1 MDPIVIIDAKRTAI
15 GKFRGQFADMTAVQ
29 LGTQLVSKLL
39 RKNHLDPKLVDQFIF
54 GNVYQTGMGQNTA
67 RQIELNAGGRVDAT
81 AMTINQ
87 VCGSGMKAIYEGVS
101 AITMGNAD
109 IVVSGGVESMSNA
122 PFYAPRTGKMEV
134 SPKLSDALFND
145 GLNDAFNHLPMGL
158 TAENVAKKFHVTREQ
173 QDEFAYQSHQR
184 AFKAQAKLAKEIIP
198 VEVNGEEITTDQSIR
213 PTTTLEQMGNLR
225 TVFDKKGTVTAGNSS
240 PINDGAAALILMRA
254 SRAKELGLDY
264 VAQITGYTEVGID
277 PNYMG
282 YAPYYAIKKYFKRYQ
297 TDLADY
303 DLFEV
308 NEAFAAQA
316 VAVGRDLEIPTDK
329 LNIYGG
335 AIALGHPLG
344 ATGTRMIATLINSLQ
359 QENKTTGLAS
369 LCIGGGM
376 GMAMGVKLN
385 ENI

>member
-39 RKNHLDPKLVDQFIF
+39 KKNHLDPKLVDQFIF
-54 GNVYQTGMGQNTA
+54 GNVYQTGLGQNSA
-67 RQIELNAGGRVDAT
+67 RQIELNVDGRVDAT
-81 AMTINQ
+81 AMTVNQ
-87 VCGSGMKAIYEGVS
+87 VCGSGMKAIYEGIS

-109 IVVSGGVESMSNA
+109 IVVSGGIESMSNA

-158 TAENVAKKFHVTREQ
+158 TAENVAKKYHVTREQ
-173 QDEFAYQSHQR
+173 QDEFAFQSHQ
-184 AFKAQAKLAKEIIP
+184 KAHKAEAKLAKEIIP
-198 VEVNGEEITTDQSIR
+198 IEVNGKEVATDQSIR

-264 VAQITGYTEVGID
+264 VAKITGYTEVGID

-297 TDLADY
+297 TDIADY

-316 VAVGRDLEIPTDK
+316 VAVSRDLEIPSDK

-359 QENKTTGLAS
+359 QENKKTGLAS

-376 GMAMGVKLN
+376 GMAMGVELN
-385 ENI
+385 ENL

>member
-1 MDPIVIIDAKRTAI
+1 MAPIVIIDAKRTAI

-39 RKNHLDPKLVDQFIF
+39 KKNHLDPKLVDQFIF

-145 GLNDAFNHLPMGL
+145 GLNDAFSHLPMGL
-158 TAENVAKKFHVTREQ
+158 TAENVAKKYHVTREQ

-184 AFKAQAKLAKEIIP
+184 AFNAKDKLAQEIIP
-198 VEVNGEEITTDQSIR
+198 IEVNGEEITTDQSVR

-316 VAVGRDLEIPTDK
+316 VAVGRDLEIPNDK

-344 ATGTRMIATLINSLQ
+344 ATGTRMIATLINSLK

-376 GMAMGVKLN
+376 GMAMGIKLN
-385 ENI
+385 ENL

>member
-39 RKNHLDPKLVDQFIF
+39 KKNHLDPKLVDQFIF

-145 GLNDAFNHLPMGL
+145 GLNDAFSHLPMGL
-158 TAENVAKKFHVTREQ
+158 TAENVAKKYHVTREQ

-184 AFKAQAKLAKEIIP
+184 AFNAKDKLAQEIIP
-198 VEVNGEEITTDQSIR
+198 IEVNGEEITTDQSVR

-316 VAVGRDLEIPTDK
+316 VAVGRDLEIPNDK

-376 GMAMGVKLN
+376 GMAMGIKLN
-385 ENI
+385 ENL

>member
-39 RKNHLDPKLVDQFIF
+39 KKNHLDPKLVDQFIF

-145 GLNDAFNHLPMGL
+145 GLNDAFSHLPMGL
-158 TAENVAKKFHVTREQ
+158 TAENVAKKYHITREQ

-184 AFKAQAKLAKEIIP
+184 AFNAKDKLAQEIIP
-198 VEVNGEEITTDQSIR
+198 IEVNGEEITTDQSVR

-316 VAVGRDLEIPTDK
+316 VAVGRDLEIPNDK

-344 ATGTRMIATLINSLQ
+344 ATGTRMIATLINSLK

-385 ENI
+385 ENL

>member
-15 GKFRGQFADMTAVQ
+15 GKFRGQFADMTAVE
-29 LGTQLVSKLL
+29 LGSQLVKKLL
-39 RKNHLDPKLVDQFIF
+39 SQNKVNPKIVDQFIF

-67 RQIELNAGGRVDAT
+67 RQIELNVDGRVDAT
-81 AMTINQ
+81 AMTVNQ

-101 AITMGNAD
+101 AITMGNAE
-109 IVVSGGVESMSNA
+109 IVVAGGVESMSNA

-134 SPKLSDALFND
+134 SPKLSDSLFND
-145 GLNDAFNHLPMGL
+145 GLNDAFNHLPMGI
-158 TAENVAKKFHVTREQ
+158 TAENVARKYHVTREQ
-173 QDEFAYQSHQR
+173 QDKFAFDSHQK
-184 AFKAQAKLAKEIIP
+184 AHKAQAKLAKEIIP

-213 PTTTLEQMGNLR
+213 PTTTLEQMGQLR

-240 PINDGAAALILMRA
+240 PINDGAAAVILMRE
-254 SRAKELGLDY
+254 SRAKELGLNY
-264 VAQITGYTEVGID
+264 VAEITGYTEIGID
-277 PNYMG
+277 PDYMG
-282 YAPYYAIKKYFKRYQ
+282 YAPYYAINKYFDRYK
-297 TDLADY
+297 TTVDDY

-316 VAVGRDLEIPTDK
+316 VAVSRDLKLPEDR

-359 QENKTTGLAS
+359 QEGKQNGLAS

-376 GMAMGVKLN
+376 AMAMGIKLL
-385 ENI
+385 

>member
-39 RKNHLDPKLVDQFIF
+39 KKNQLDPKLVDQFIF
-54 GNVYQTGMGQNTA
+54 GNVYQTGLGQNTA
-67 RQIELNAGGRVDAT
+67 RQIELNVDGRVDAT
-81 AMTINQ
+81 AMTVNQ
-87 VCGSGMKAIYEGVS
+87 VCGSGMKAIYEGIS

-109 IVVSGGVESMSNA
+109 IVVSGGIESMSNA

-158 TAENVAKKFHVTREQ
+158 TAENVAKKYHVTREQ
-173 QDEFAYQSHQR
+173 QDEFAYQSHQK
-184 AFKAQAKLAKEIIP
+184 AFKAEAKLAKEIIP
-198 VEVNGEEITTDQSIR
+198 IEVNGEEVATDQSIR

-264 VAQITGYTEVGID
+264 VAKITGYTEVGID

-297 TDLADY
+297 TDIADY

-316 VAVGRDLEIPTDK
+316 VAVSRDLEIPSEK

-359 QENKTTGLAS
+359 QENKKTGLAS

-376 GMAMGVKLN
+376 GMAMGVELN
-385 ENI
+385 ENL

>member
-39 RKNHLDPKLVDQFIF
+39 KKNHLDPKLVDQFIF

-145 GLNDAFNHLPMGL
+145 GLNDAFSHLPMGL
-158 TAENVAKKFHVTREQ
+158 TAENVAKKYHITREQ

-184 AFKAQAKLAKEIIP
+184 AFNAKDKLAQEIIP
-198 VEVNGEEITTDQSIR
+198 IEVNGEEITTDQSVR

-316 VAVGRDLEIPTDK
+316 VAVGRDLEIPNDK

-344 ATGTRMIATLINSLQ
+344 ATGTRMIATLINSLK

-376 GMAMGVKLN
+376 GMAMGIKLN
-385 ENI
+385 ENL

>member
-15 GKFRGQFADMTAVQ
+15 GKFRGQFADLTAVQ

-39 RKNHLDPKLVDQFIF
+39 KKNHLDPKLVDQFIF

-87 VCGSGMKAIYEGVS
+87 VCGSGMKAIYEGIS

-145 GLNDAFNHLPMGL
+145 GLNDAFSHLPMGL
-158 TAENVAKKFHVTREQ
+158 TAENVAKKFHITREQ
-173 QDEFAYQSHQR
+173 QDEFAFQSHQ
-184 AFKAQAKLAKEIIP
+184 KAHKAEDKLAREIIP
-198 VEVNGEEITTDQSIR
+198 IEVNGEEITTDQSIR

-385 ENI
+385 ENL

>member
-15 GKFRGQFADMTAVQ
+15 GKFRGQFADLTAVQ

-39 RKNHLDPKLVDQFIF
+39 KKNHLDPKLVDQFIF

-87 VCGSGMKAIYEGVS
+87 VCGSGMKAIYEGIS

-145 GLNDAFNHLPMGL
+145 GLNDAFSHLPMGL
-158 TAENVAKKFHVTREQ
+158 TAENVAKKFHITREQ
-173 QDEFAYQSHQR
+173 QDEFAFQSHQ
-184 AFKAQAKLAKEIIP
+184 KAHKAEDKLAREIIP
-198 VEVNGEEITTDQSIR
+198 IEVNGEEITMDQSIR

-264 VAQITGYTEVGID
+264 VAQITGYTEIGID

-316 VAVGRDLEIPTDK
+316 VAVGRDLEIPNDK

-344 ATGTRMIATLINSLQ
+344 ATGTRMIATLINSLK

-376 GMAMGVKLN
+376 GMAMGIKLN
-385 ENI
+385 ENL

>member
-29 LGTQLVSKLL
+29 LGTQLVSKVLK
-39 RKNHLDPKLVDQFIF
+39 KNHLDPKLVDQFIF

-145 GLNDAFNHLPMGL
+145 GLNDAFSHLPMGL
-158 TAENVAKKFHVTREQ
+158 TAENVAKKYHVTREQ
-173 QDEFAYQSHQR
+173 QDEFAYRSHQR
-184 AFKAQAKLAKEIIP
+184 AFNAKDKLAQEIIP
-198 VEVNGEEITTDQSIR
+198 IEINGEEITTDQSVR

-316 VAVGRDLEIPTDK
+316 VAVGRDLEIPNDK

-344 ATGTRMIATLINSLQ
+344 ATGTRMIATLINSLK

-376 GMAMGVKLN
+376 GMAMGIKLN
-385 ENI
+385 ENL

>member
-39 RKNHLDPKLVDQFIF
+39 KKNHLDPKLVDQFIF

-385 ENI
+385 ENL

>member
-15 GKFRGQFADMTAVQ
+15 GKFRGQFADLNAVQ
-29 LGTQLVSKLL
+29 LGTQLVSQLL
-39 RKNHLDPKLVDQFIF
+39 ENNHVDPKIVDQFIF

-67 RQIELNAGGRVDAT
+67 RQIGLNVGGRVDST
-81 AMTINQ
+81 AMTVNQ
-87 VCGSGMKAIYEGVS
+87 VCGSGMKAIYEGIA
-101 AITMGNAD
+101 AITMGNAK

-134 SPKLSDALFND
+134 SPKLSDTLFND
-145 GLNDAFNHLPMGL
+145 GLNDAFNHLPMGI
-158 TAENVAKKFHVTREQ
+158 TAENVAKKYHVSREQ
-173 QDEFAYQSHQR
+173 QDQFAFDSHQK
-184 AFKAQAKLAKEIIP
+184 AFAAKDKLAQEILPI
-198 VEVNGEEITTDQSIR
+198 EVNGEKIVTDQSVR
-213 PTTTLEQMGNLR
+213 PTTTLEQMGQLR

-240 PINDGAAALILMRA
+240 PINDGAAALILMRE
-254 SRAKELGLDY
+254 SRAKELGLSF
-264 VAQITGYTEVGID
+264 VAEVTGYTEVGID
-277 PNYMG
+277 PDYMG
-282 YAPYYAIKKYFKRYQ
+282 YAPYYAVNKYFDRYK
-297 TDLADY
+297 TSLADY

-316 VAVGRDLEIPTDK
+316 VAVGRDLKLPADK

-359 QENKTTGLAS
+359 QEGKETGLAS

-376 GMAMGVKLN
+376 AMAMGIKLR
-385 ENI
+385 

>member
-39 RKNHLDPKLVDQFIF
+39 KKNHLDPKLVDQFIF

-87 VCGSGMKAIYEGVS
+87 VCGSGMKAIYEGIS

-145 GLNDAFNHLPMGL
+145 GLNDAFSHLPMGL
-158 TAENVAKKFHVTREQ
+158 TAENVAKKYHVTREQ

-184 AFKAQAKLAKEIIP
+184 AFNAKDKLAQEIIP
-198 VEVNGEEITTDQSIR
+198 IEVNGEEITTDQSVR

-316 VAVGRDLEIPTDK
+316 VAVGRDLEIPNDK

-344 ATGTRMIATLINSLQ
+344 ATGTRMIATLINSLK

-385 ENI
+385 ENL

>member
-39 RKNHLDPKLVDQFIF
+39 KKNHLDPKLVDQFIF

-67 RQIELNAGGRVDAT
+67 RQIELNASGRVDAT

-145 GLNDAFNHLPMGL
+145 GLNDAFSHLPMGL
-158 TAENVAKKFHVTREQ
+158 TAENVAKKYHVTREQ

-184 AFKAQAKLAKEIIP
+184 AFNAKDKLAQEIIP
-198 VEVNGEEITTDQSIR
+198 IEVNGEEITTDQSVR

-316 VAVGRDLEIPTDK
+316 VAVGRDLEIPNDK

-344 ATGTRMIATLINSLQ
+344 ATGTRMIATLINSLK

-385 ENI
+385 ENL

>member
-15 GKFRGQFADMTAVQ
+15 GKFRGQFADLTAVQ

-39 RKNHLDPKLVDQFIF
+39 KKNHLDPKLVDQFIF

-87 VCGSGMKAIYEGVS
+87 VCGSGMKAIYEGIS

-134 SPKLSDALFND
+134 SSKLSDALFND
-145 GLNDAFNHLPMGL
+145 GLNDAFSHLPMGL
-158 TAENVAKKFHVTREQ
+158 TAENVAKKFHITREQ
-173 QDEFAYQSHQR
+173 QDEFSFQSHQ
-184 AFKAQAKLAKEIIP
+184 KAHKAEDKLAREIIP
-198 VEVNGEEITTDQSIR
+198 IEVNGEEITTDQSIR

-316 VAVGRDLEIPTDK
+316 VAVGRDLEIPNDK

-385 ENI
+385 ENL

>member
-15 GKFRGQFADMTAVQ
+15 GKFRGQFADMTAVE
-29 LGTQLVSKLL
+29 LGSQLVKKLL
-39 RKNHLDPKLVDQFIF
+39 SQNKVNPKMVDQFIF

-67 RQIELNAGGRVDAT
+67 RQIELNVDGRVDAT
-81 AMTINQ
+81 AMTVNQ

-101 AITMGNAD
+101 AITMGNAE
-109 IVVSGGVESMSNA
+109 IVVAGGVESMSNA

-134 SPKLSDALFND
+134 SPKLSDSLFND
-145 GLNDAFNHLPMGL
+145 GLNDAFNHLPMGI
-158 TAENVAKKFHVTREQ
+158 TAENVARKYHVTREQ
-173 QDEFAYQSHQR
+173 QDKFAFDSHQK
-184 AFKAQAKLAKEIIP
+184 AHKAQAKLAKEIIP

-213 PTTTLEQMGNLR
+213 PTTTLEQMGQLR

-240 PINDGAAALILMRA
+240 PINDGAAAVILMRE
-254 SRAKELGLDY
+254 SRAKELGLNY
-264 VAQITGYTEVGID
+264 VAEITGYTEIGID
-277 PNYMG
+277 PDYMG
-282 YAPYYAIKKYFKRYQ
+282 YAPYYAINKYFDRYK
-297 TDLADY
+297 TTVDDY

-316 VAVGRDLEIPTDK
+316 VAVSRDLKLPEDR

-359 QENKTTGLAS
+359 QEGKQNGLAS

-376 GMAMGVKLN
+376 AMAMGIKLL
-385 ENI
+385 

>member
-39 RKNHLDPKLVDQFIF
+39 KKNHLDPKLVDQFIF

-297 TDLADY
+297 TNLADY

-385 ENI
+385 ENL

>member
-29 LGTQLVSKLL
+29 LVTQLVSKLL
-39 RKNHLDPKLVDQFIF
+39 KKNHLDPKLVDQFIF

-145 GLNDAFNHLPMGL
+145 GLNDAFSHLPMGL
-158 TAENVAKKFHVTREQ
+158 TAENVAKKYHVTREQ

-184 AFKAQAKLAKEIIP
+184 AFNAKDKLAQEIIP
-198 VEVNGEEITTDQSIR
+198 IEVNGEEITTDQSVR

-316 VAVGRDLEIPTDK
+316 VAVGRDLEIPNDK

-344 ATGTRMIATLINSLQ
+344 ATGTRMIATLINSLK

-376 GMAMGVKLN
+376 GMAMGIKLN
-385 ENI
+385 ENL

>member
-39 RKNHLDPKLVDQFIF
+39 KKNHLDPKLVDQFIF

-145 GLNDAFNHLPMGL
+145 GLNDAFSHLPMGL
-158 TAENVAKKFHVTREQ
+158 TAENVAKKYHVTREQ

-184 AFKAQAKLAKEIIP
+184 AFNAKDKLAQEIIP
-198 VEVNGEEITTDQSIR
+198 IEVNGEEITTDQSVR

-316 VAVGRDLEIPTDK
+316 VAVGRDLEIPNDK

-344 ATGTRMIATLINSLQ
+344 ATGTRMIATLINSLK

-376 GMAMGVKLN
+376 GMAMGIKLN
-385 ENI
+385 ENL